1 MEDRKFDISQNLCE
15 SSCFKSA
22 KQLLENSD
30 KKAGFEEFIYLFI
43 FVFCIILTLVFNTIF
58 NRKENTEALNTKDE
72 LIEKLKESLELSE
85 DNRKLWDKNQL
96 EMTTKIDNL
105 MAQLATA
112 NEKMIDKDN
121 EIAMLTSTIS
131 RNEKEIN
138 GAIEI
143 IIGLN
148 RHISGDC

>member
-15 SSCFKSA
+15 SSCFKAA

-58 NRKENTEALNTKDE
+58 NRKENNEALKTKDE

-138 GAIEI
+138 HAIEI
-143 IIGLN
+143 IIGLSRQIN
-148 RHISGDC
+148 GD